1 VWRLIAARI
10 AQAVAIVA
18 IVATVTFVLIHLA
31 PGDPFASALDGPTV
45 SPEIRAQWRAKY
57 GLDRPLGEQYVR
69 YVGNV
74 ARGDLGWSFSQHRP
88 VADALRAAIPNTLVL
103 TGTALLLS
111 FALGVCAAVFQA
123 ARQGTLADRGTGAVL
138 LLFFSVPDFWLALMA
153 MLVFGY
159 AIPIFPVSGIVD
171 PVMHEY
177 MGYAGRVADR
187 LRHLVLPALTLT
199 LLTSAAI
206 ARHQRAAILDVAR
219 EDFIRSARAKG
230 VGERTILWR
239 HTLRNALA
247 PTITLLGLMLPAL
260 IGGAV
265 FVESIFAW
273 PGMGMLATTAVGM
286 RDYALVTAVAIAGAT
301 MVALGSLVADVL
313 TAVADPRLRGA

>member
-1 VWRLIAARI
+1 MWRLVAARL

-18 IVATVTFVLIHLA
+18 IVATVTFALIHLA

-45 SPEIRAQWRAKY
+45 SPEIRAQWRAMY
-57 GLDRPLGEQYVR
+57 GLDRPLAEQYVR
-69 YVGNV
+69 YVANV

-88 VADALRAAIPNTLVL
+88 VADALLTAIPNTLVL

-111 FALGVCAAVFQA
+111 FVLGVLAAVFQA
-123 ARQGTLADRGTGAVL
+123 SRHRSLADRGTGAVL
-138 LLFFSVPDFWLALMA
+138 LIFFSVPDFWLALMA
-153 MLVFGY
+153 MLIFGY

-177 MGYAGRVADR
+177 LGGVGRVIDR
-187 LRHLVLPALTLT
+187 LRHLALPALTLT
-199 LLTSAAI
+199 LLTTAAI

-230 VGERTILWR
+230 VAERTILWR
-239 HTLRNALA
+239 HTLRNALG

-286 RDYALVTAVAIAGAT
+286 RDYALVTAVAIAGAVL
-301 MVALGSLVADVL
+301 VALGSLAADLL
-313 TAVADPRLRGA
+313 TAAADPRLRGV